1 MKSLAHQVFTVIKY
15 CRVRTPIPL
24 GRWNLSYNNK
34 VTEIKVLHANEDH
47 CGTCSEEDSKPKNLG
62 KGNVDGSNINKGIL
76 DQWYKIEYEVL
87 TKSLPDDRIK

>member
-1 MKSLAHQVFTVIKY
+1 MTNQYKFAVIIRNFFKGSKP
-15 CRVRTPIPL
+15 VPL
-24 GRWNLSYNNK
+24 GRWQLNNQTNLKIDLS
-34 VTEIKVLHANEDH
+34 NEDH